1 MLKHQSN
8 YGSIDKRY
16 IESNWRF
23 KVIDTDLSVIYG
35 RTKKK
40 CFITFFNPDVE
51 ILALD
56 LIKKYKLNASYKYFM
71 EDLKIGVVLTEVYV
85 DGVLDDFYETR
96 PFSISNYNV
105 ARCFE

>member
-51 ILALD
+51 LLALD

-71 EDLKIGVVLTEVYV
+71 EDLKFGVVLTEVYV

>member
-1 MLKHQSN
+1 MLKHQN
-8 YGSIDKRY
+8 NCGSINKSY

-23 KVIDTDLSVIYG
+23 GTIDKNLSVIYG
-35 RTKKK
+35 RNKNK
-40 CFITFFNPDVE
+40 CFITFFNPEVE
-51 ILALD
+51 TLAVE
-56 LIKKYKLNASYKYFM
+56 LIQKYKLNAQYKYFL
-71 EDLKIGVVLTEVYV
+71 EDLKYGVIMTEVYV